1 MKLPHGLA
9 GAFAAAGAAAW
20 GAAAY
25 GPLETYMAPIAREKA
40 RALCPDPAVVLAAA
54 FPYYAGEGEGNLS
67 LYARGEDYHRV
78 LGRRLNTVCTF
89 LSEQYPTYRFIP
101 GADSSPLPERE
112 AAWAAGIGLR
122 GRNGLTILPPY
133 GSYLFLGTILT
144 DCPFE
149 VEDRP
154 AAPDCL
160 ACGACA
166 AACPTGALGP
176 DGRVE
181 VSRCLSDLTQ
191 RKGEVT
197 AEEGALL
204 RAHGLIWGCDR
215 CQAVCPYN
223 AAPALAP
230 LPEFRED
237 LIRSLASADLAGL
250 TNRAFQAKYGGR
262 AFVWRGPGPLR
273 RNLAL
278 KEGKK

>member
-1 MKLPHGLA
+1 MKLPDGLS
-9 GAFAAAGAAAW
+9 GVFAAAGAAAW
-20 GAAAY
+20 GGTAY
-25 GPLETYMAPIAREKA
+25 GPLEEHMAPIAREKA
-40 RALCPDPAVVLAAA
+40 RALCPGASAVLVAA

-89 LSEQYPTYRFIP
+89 LVEQYPSYRFIP

-122 GRNGLTILPPY
+122 GKNGLVILPPY

-144 DCPFE
+144 DCPLE
-149 VEDRP
+149 VEARP

-160 ACGACA
+160 SCGACA

-191 RKGEVT
+191 RKGAVT

-204 RAHGLIWGCDR
+204 RSHGLIWGCDR
-215 CQAVCPYN
+215 CQTVCPYN
-223 AAPALAP
+223 RAAALTP
-230 LPEFRED
+230 LPEFREG
-237 LIRSLASADLAGL
+237 LLPALTSADLAGL
-250 TNRAFQAKYGGR
+250 TGRSFQAKYGGR
-262 AFVWRGPGPLR
+262 AFAWRGPGPLR

-278 KEGKK
+278 KEE